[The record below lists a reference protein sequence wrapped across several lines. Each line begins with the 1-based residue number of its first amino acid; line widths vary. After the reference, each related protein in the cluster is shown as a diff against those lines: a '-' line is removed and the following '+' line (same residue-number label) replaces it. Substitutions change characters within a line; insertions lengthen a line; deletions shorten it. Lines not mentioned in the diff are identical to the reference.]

1 MSEETNTTQ
10 NNMNN
15 FIKNIMQQLQ
25 PKQSD
30 AENEVDVEEETE
42 TETENDSDSQGE
54 EQTTRRKSDQDSNY
68 SCEEY
73 SNEWEALL
81 KLLDSHKK
89 LCQSFLLLCKKTKH

>member
-25 PKQSD
+25 PKQCD
-30 AENEVDVEEETE
+30 EENEVDFEE
-42 TETENDSDSQGE
+42 ENDSDSQVE

-68 SCEEY
+68 SSEEY